1 MALQTISATEQEG
14 VRQIVVELPESLV
27 KALKI
32 AAIERD
38 TTQKQII
45 ERALRAD
52 LAKGSR

>member
-14 VRQIVVELPESLV
+14 VKQIVVELPESLV

-38 TTQKQII
+38 STQKQII
-45 ERALRAD
+45 EIALRAE
-52 LAKGSR
+52 LSKGSR